1 MGQSKS
7 KSKRSGRKTR
17 DVIVARVAQMIGGKL
32 QERARSIPKPH
43 VDEARLPSPS
53 VRSTGIP
60 KKLKIRREEG
70 YHTHNIGRYRNG
82 DQFMGFV
89 VAVEPHGHAS
99 SKGGKLGWY
108 AVLHRFDSAGKH
120 LATETSYLGLKAW
133 GKEVKNADA
142 TLSRMIHGFGP
153 TQYGDI
159 EIEPFSV
166 EIDGHTFG
174 LVNSSVLRE
183 GYFRFDL
190 LPNNLA
196 FFPPWDGSYET

>member
-7 KSKRSGRKTR
+7 RPKRTGRKTR
-17 DVIVARVAQMIGGKL
+17 DFVVSRVAQMMGAKL
-32 QERARSIPKPH
+32 QERARSMPKTH
-43 VDEARLPSPS
+43 LDEARLPPSS
-53 VRSTGIP
+53 VRWKGIT

-89 VAVEPHGHAS
+89 VAAEPHGRTS
-99 SKGGKLGWY
+99 SKSGKLRWY
-108 AVLHRFDSAGKH
+108 AVLHRFDSAGRH
-120 LATETSYLGLKAW
+120 LATEASYLGLKAW
-133 GKEVKNADA
+133 GIEVKNADA

-153 TQYGDI
+153 IQYGDI
-159 EIEPFSV
+159 EIEPISV

-174 LVNSSVLRE
+174 LVNSSIPKE
-183 GYFRFDL
+183 GYSRVDL